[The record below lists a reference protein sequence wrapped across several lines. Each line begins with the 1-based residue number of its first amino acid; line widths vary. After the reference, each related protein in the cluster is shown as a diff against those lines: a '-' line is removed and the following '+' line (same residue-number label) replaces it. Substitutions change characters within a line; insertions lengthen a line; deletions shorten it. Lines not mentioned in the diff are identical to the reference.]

1 MRADPTPARSARVL
15 TTLPAIDLNLFKVFF
30 AVHQMRQVT
39 AAAQHLDMTPSAV
52 SNALTRLRSHVG
64 DQLFV
69 RTQRG
74 VVPTPYADRLAES
87 VAVGLQALEK
97 GLRPEEPFA
106 PERSDRIF
114 SINLA
119 DVGQMLMIGDLM
131 RGTSEQAPGVRIR
144 TVDLP
149 VHEVEAALVRGE
161 IDLAVGHLSA
171 MGKTLFRRKLV
182 NERFVCVVGQ
192 QNDRYRDGLSVEDF
206 LAASHI
212 RYTPGA
218 VSLSRINI
226 EIDRFFRQKGCVQRV
241 ALEAAHAFGL
251 SAILAETHHV
261 LTVPARLA
269 AHYARITP
277 VSIHALPLKTPSFD
291 ISLYWH
297 ERHQRDEAHSWF
309 RDRFAA
315 AVKDF
320 GAAASFDNDER

>member
-1 MRADPTPARSARVL
+1 MRAESKPVRPPGVALSLPTL
-15 TTLPAIDLNLFKVFF
+15 DLNLLKVFA
-30 AVHQMRQVT
+30 AVHHWRQVT

-87 VAVGLQALEK
+87 VASGLQAIGN
-97 GLRPEEPFA
+97 GLRPAQPFS
-106 PERSDRIF
+106 PERSDRTF

-131 RGTSEQAPGVRIR
+131 RGTSHEAPDIRIR
-144 TVDLP
+144 TIDLP
-149 VHEVEAALVRGE
+149 VHEVEAALVRGD
-161 IDLAVGHLSA
+161 IDFAVGHLSS

-182 NERFVCVVGQ
+182 NERFVCVVGE
-192 QNDRYRDGLSVEDF
+192 QNRRYRKGLSVEEF

-212 RYTPGA
+212 RYSPGA
-218 VSLSRINI
+218 VSLARINV
-226 EIDRFFRQKGCVQRV
+226 EIDRFFRQKGRVQRV
-241 ALEAAHAFGL
+241 ALDAAHAFGL
-251 SAILAETHHV
+251 SAILAETEHV

-277 VSIHALPLKTPSFD
+277 VAIHPLPLKTPSFD

-297 ERHQRDEAHSWF
+297 ERHQRDDAHAWF
-309 RDRFAA
+309 RQKFAA
-315 AVKDF
+315 AVKE
-320 GAAASFDNDER
+320 S

>member
-1 MRADPTPARSARVL
+1 MRVEPQPGTPSHAGLS
-15 TTLPAIDLNLFKVFF
+15 LPAFDLNLLKVFA
-30 AVHQMRQVT
+30 AVHQSRQVT
-39 AAAQHLDMTPSAV
+39 AAAQNLDMTPSAV

-74 VVPTPYADRLAES
+74 VVPTPYADRLAEF
-87 VAVGLQALEK
+87 VTGGLQAFDQ
-97 GLRPEEPFA
+97 GLRPQQPFA
-106 PERSDRIF
+106 PELSERTF

-119 DVGQMLMIGDLM
+119 DVGQMLMIGDVM
-131 RGTSEQAPGVRIR
+131 RGTSGEAPGVRIR

-149 VHEVEAALVRGE
+149 VHEVEAALVRG
-161 IDLAVGHLSA
+161 DVDFAVGHLSSL
-171 MGKTLFRRKLV
+171 GKTLFRRKLV

-192 QNDRYRDGLSVEDF
+192 QNRRYRKGLSVDDF

-212 RYTPGA
+212 RYSPGA
-218 VSLSRINI
+218 VSLSRINV
-226 EIDRFFRQKGCVQRV
+226 EIDRFFRKKGRLQRV

-251 SAILAETHHV
+251 SAILAETDHV

-277 VSIHALPLKTPSFD
+277 VAIHPLPLKTPTFD

-297 ERHQRDEAHSWF
+297 ERHQRDEAHRWF
-309 RDRFAA
+309 REKFAA
-315 AVKDF
+315 AVKE
-320 GAAASFDNDER
+320 A

>member
-1 MRADPTPARSARVL
+1 MRSESNHIRPAGVVLSLPTF
-15 TTLPAIDLNLFKVFF
+15 DLNLLKVFA
-30 AVHQMRQVT
+30 AVHHLRQVT

-52 SNALTRLRSHVG
+52 SNALTRLRSQVG

-87 VAVGLQALEK
+87 VASGLQAIGN
-97 GLRPEEPFA
+97 GLRPEQPFS
-106 PERSDRIF
+106 PERSDRTF

-131 RGTSEQAPGVRIR
+131 RGTSHEAPDIRIR
-144 TVDLP
+144 TIDLP
-149 VHEVEAALVRGE
+149 VHEVEAALVRGD
-161 IDLAVGHLSA
+161 IDFAVGHLSS

-182 NERFVCVVGQ
+182 NERFVCVVGE
-192 QNDRYRDGLSVEDF
+192 QNRRYRKGLSVEEF

-212 RYTPGA
+212 RYSPGA
-218 VSLSRINI
+218 VSLARINV
-226 EIDRFFRQKGCVQRV
+226 EIDRFFRQKGRVQRV
-241 ALEAAHAFGL
+241 ALDAAHAFGL
-251 SAILAETHHV
+251 SAILAETEHV

-277 VSIHALPLKTPSFD
+277 VAIHPLPLKTPSFD

-297 ERHQRDEAHSWF
+297 ERHQRDEAHAWF
-309 RDRFAA
+309 RQKFAA
-315 AVKDF
+315 AVKE
-320 GAAASFDNDER
+320 S